1 MGLVG
6 FSNTLALEGAKY
18 NILANSLVP
27 TAGSRLTQT
36 VMPQELVDA
45 LKPEFVTPLVVYLCH
60 ESCTES
66 GKVFEA
72 GAGWFG
78 TSRFLAFLFLSLL
91 LFPFSARVGI
101 LGRPSFWVK

>member
-18 NILANSLVP
+18 GIVVNSLVP

-36 VMPQELVDA
+36 VMPQDLVDA
-45 LKPEFVTPLVVYLCH
+45 LKPDYVTPLVVYMCH
-60 ESCTES
+60 ESFTET

-78 TSRFLAFLFLSLL
+78 TSKYSLARRVSII
-91 LFPFSARVGI
+91 ARI
-101 LGRPSFWVK
+101 